1 MTEYKSLERMIET
14 LLLLGNTFGK
24 SMDELTQKFNV
35 SKRTIERYISSFRKI
50 GFEVETIK
58 SDKTYYKIK
67 KQNNYK
73 GNISELLHFTEEE
86 ALILHNAINSVD
98 NKNVLKENLLRKLY
112 ALYKDKRIK
121 DLNYDTQCSQNIS
134 KINTA
139 IKEKKQIILK
149 NYESANTGTIKD
161 RNVEPIEFTK
171 GYLNVWCY
179 DLDDNTNKIFKTKR
193 INKVRILKLFQ
204 KFESQHKPG
213 ITDIFNISTNKKILT
228 KLELSLRAKNL
239 LIEEYP
245 LAQNYITKLN
255 DNKYLLNT
263 QIANYTGVGRFVMGL
278 IDEIK
283 ILEPYE
289 LKKYIENK
297 IENKIL

>member
-14 LLLLGNTFGK
+14 LLLLGNPFGK

-98 NKNVLKENLLRKLY
+98 NKNILKENLLRKLY

-179 DLDDNTNKIFKTKR
+179 DLDDNTNKIFKTQR
-193 INKVRILKLFQ
+193 INKVRILKSFQ

-213 ITDIFNISTNKKILT
+213 ITDIFNISTNEKILT

-263 QIANYTGVGRFVMGL
+263 QIANYSGVGRFVMGL

>member
-14 LLLLGNTFGK
+14 LLLLGNPFGK

-98 NKNVLKENLLRKLY
+98 NKNILKENLLRKLY

-179 DLDDNTNKIFKTKR
+179 DLDDNTNKIFKTQR
-193 INKVRILKLFQ
+193 INKVRILKSFQ

-213 ITDIFNISTNKKILT
+213 ITDIFNISTNEKILT